1 VSAPEHQNARV
12 ADYLERLRD
21 VLPPRQASSIVA
33 EVAALIEDRV
43 EQAGD
48 PTDRASAVDRALKA
62 LGSPETLA
70 TSLSGGQAAA
80 QVATRNAFGRLL
92 PLVFGVHLLLAI
104 VLTVVGAGTA
114 FVPGL
119 IGALPTTS
127 ALSTAFGVIGV
138 FFVDVGV
145 VVVVLALL
153 GRDRVPALLHRVRLD
168 MPGTRRDAILSLVL
182 LALVAVIVDV
192 PEFRDALF
200 ALGSDDSRSP
210 LLSPEVLAL
219 WPAWN
224 AVILL
229 FAVRHALLAI
239 SGAERVLGLV
249 LDALASLAAAAFAVL
264 LMTRDEIVR
273 IPANAGLSEE
283 QARTFADLILRVAFV
298 VCLSCAL
305 LLVARAIRRLLR
317 IRQILAG

>member
-1 VSAPEHQNARV
+1 VSAPELPRARV

-33 EVAALIEDRV
+33 EVASLIEDRI
-43 EQAGD
+43 EQMGD
-48 PTDRASAVDRALKA
+48 GKDSAAAVDRALAA

-127 ALSTAFGVIGV
+127 ALATAFGVLGV

-168 MPGTRRDAILSLVL
+168 VPGTRRDAILSLVL
-182 LALVAVIVDV
+182 LVLIAVIVNV
-192 PEFRDALF
+192 PKFRDALF
-200 ALGSDDSRSP
+200 ALGAGEARSP

-219 WPAWN
+219 LPACN
-224 AVILL
+224 GVILL
-229 FAVRHALLAI
+229 FALRHAVLAI
-239 SGAERVLGLV
+239 SGTERVQGLA
-249 LDALASLAAAAFAVL
+249 LDALASLAAAALAVL
-264 LMTRDEIVR
+264 LMTRDELVR
-273 IPANAGLSEE
+273 IPGNAGLSEE
-283 QARTFADLILRVAFV
+283 QARTFSDLIVRVAFI
-298 VCLSCAL
+298 VCLSGAL
-305 LLVARAIRRLLR
+305 LLVARSIRRLLR